1 MTDVSEVADGI
12 FQIETDEAN
21 TLGTLGLPRCSMIY
35 FIVSIVSGQTALVE
49 TGPAVVAPA
58 VLDAIRQLG
67 HYPSRLSYILL
78 THIHLDHAG
87 GAGTVARQFPQLQV
101 LVHQR
106 GAKHLMDPSRL
117 IEGTRQAFGER
128 FEDEYGPILPIP
140 ERQVR
145 AVEDGE
151 VIPLG
156 ERELR
161 ISYASGHAPHQ
172 MCIYETKSQGIF
184 SGEALGTPQIG
195 NSIVM
200 PVAGFDLDAA
210 LETIDKL
217 SKLEP
222 KIVFCSHGGVSR
234 EAARLIQSVRVNT
247 KAYGDI
253 ILEAMR
259 AGEEKEQMA
268 QRLESYQI
276 ERAPGEYQLGEPRF
290 DHIISW
296 YVAHFKRKGIA

>member
-12 FQIETDEAN
+12 YQIETDEAN
-21 TLGTLGLPRCSMIY
+21 TFGSLGLPRCSMIY
-35 FIVSIVSGQTALVE
+35 FIANGQTALVE
-49 TGPAVVAPA
+49 TGPAVVASA
-58 VLDAIRQLG
+58 VLEAIRQLG
-67 HYPSRLSYILL
+67 HDPSRLSYIIP

-87 GAGTVARQFPQLQV
+87 GAGTIARQFPQLKV

-106 GAKHLMDPSRL
+106 GARHLINPSRL
-117 IEGTRQAFGER
+117 IEGTRQAFGDR

-145 AVEDGE
+145 AVDDGE

-156 ERELR
+156 NRELT
-161 ISYASGHAPHQ
+161 ISYAPGHAPHQ
-172 MCIYETKSQGIF
+172 ICIYETKSQGIF
-184 SGEALGTPQIG
+184 SGEALGPPQIG
-195 NSIVM
+195 RSIVM

-210 LETIDKL
+210 LATIDKL
-217 SKLEP
+217 SKLDP

-234 EAARLIQSVRVNT
+234 EVARLIQSVRANT

-253 ILEAMR
+253 ILDAMR

-268 QRLESYQI
+268 HRLEAYQI
-276 ERAPGEYQLGEPRF
+276 ERPPGEHQLEEHHF
-290 DHIISW
+290 DHIITW
-296 YVAHFKRKGIA
+296 YVAHFKRKGVA